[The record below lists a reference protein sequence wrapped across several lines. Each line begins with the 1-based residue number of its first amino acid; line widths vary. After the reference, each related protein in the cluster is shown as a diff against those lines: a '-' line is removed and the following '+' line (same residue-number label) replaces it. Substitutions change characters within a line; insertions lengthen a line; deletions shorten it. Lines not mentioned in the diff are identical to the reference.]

1 MKSRKAK
8 ADMEEQVEQNVNT
21 IGLEEDEDANRTR
34 WKEDVRAITE
44 GMRCAWPPSTKTK
57 THRIETG

>member
-8 ADMEEQVEQNVNT
+8 ADKEEQVEENLNK
-21 IGLEEDEDANRTR
+21 IGLGEYETANRIR
-34 WKEDVRAITE
+34 WKELVRAIAE
-44 GMRCAWPPSTKTK
+44 RMRCVCPPSTKTK